1 VNYLAATNDGDGGS
15 LAGLIFPLLLVG
27 LLALL
32 FFSQRRRSRAVQEVQ
47 RQLRPG
53 MNVMTTAGLF
63 AEVQAVEDDAV
74 HLEIAPGVVCR
85 FARASVARVVDAPGD
100 EPMELGADTSED
112 DLGSGLLD
120 RNDGDPDRARG
131 PNDGPPPPAPA
142 T

>member
-1 VNYLAATNDGDGGS
+1 VNNDGGGS
-15 LAGLIFPLLLVG
+15 LAGLIFPLVLVG

-32 FFSQRRRSRAVQEVQ
+32 FFSQRRRSRAAQHVQ

-85 FARASVARVVDAPGD
+85 FARAAVARVVDEPGD
-100 EPMELGADTSED
+100 QPMESEAGPLGDE
-112 DLGSGLLD
+112 LGDGLLD
-120 RNDGDPDRARG
+120 KRNGNSASTRNPD
-131 PNDGPPPPAPA
+131 DGPPPPAPA

>member
-1 VNYLAATNDGDGGS
+1 MARVNNGGGGG
-15 LAGLIFPLLLVG
+15 LAGLILPLLLVG
-27 LLALL
+27 LLVLL
-32 FFSQRRRSRAVQEVQ
+32 FVTQRRRSRAAADVQ

-74 HLEIAPGVVCR
+74 SLEIAPGVVCR
-85 FARASVARVVDAPGD
+85 FARAAVARVLDPPGGT
-100 EPMELGADTSED
+100 PMEATD
-112 DLGSGLLD
+112 DM
-120 RNDGDPDRARG
+120 DGTPPENPERGRG

>member
-1 VNYLAATNDGDGGS
+1 MNHLAANSDGGGS
-15 LAGLIFPLLLVG
+15 LAGLIFPLVLVG

-100 EPMELGADTSED
+100 SPMEPGTGVAGD
-112 DLGSGLLD
+112 DLGGGLLD
-120 RNDGDPDRARG
+120 RNDGDPDRSRD
-131 PNDGPPPPAPA
+131 PKDGPPPPAPA